1 VVAFLVFLVPIKDVN
16 AATAP
21 QPPTGL
27 ASVAVSPTKVVLSWI
42 APSYNGGSPITG
54 YMIEYKM
61 VPNNYSVLVAKTG
74 NVTTYTHSPVITGKI
89 YVYRV
94 SAINANGTSGPSDE
108 TVASPTSN
116 SGQTVNT
123 PPNPPTALTATPVSP
138 TKINLSWNT
147 PSSNGSSAI
156 TGYKIERKISSGT
169 YSVLVAN
176 TGNTTATYSDTG
188 LTTNTGYTYRV
199 SAINSVST
207 SDPSNEASA
216 TPTPTS
222 VPATTKPSPP
232 IGLTASTVSSTQI
245 KLFWKP
251 PSNNGGSPITGYKIE
266 YKNGTNTYSVLSSN
280 VGNVTTYIQNGL
292 KTGTTYTYRVS
303 ALNSMGTSTPSNE
316 ALATATKTLT
326 PTGLVATAISPT
338 SITLSWNA
346 PTETYGQSII
356 GYRIDQKLSSNVFQ
370 TKVENS
376 KTQTTSYTIT
386 GLTTETTY
394 TFVVAAVYSGGGS
407 SNPSNE
413 AFATPTST
421 SSVTPSTSTPPP
433 STNPPPQTISLPNS
447 PTGLAATASSSSATI
462 NLSWAAPSNNGGSLV
477 TGYKIERKVS
487 QNPYFVLV
495 QSTNNSATIYLDRS
509 VTQGTTYTY
518 RVSAINSVGTGNP
531 SNEASATVLILTP
544 IPPPNAVTNVGIVKV
559 TNTGY
564 KIRYVITGGDVL
576 SSNVDPNTFSL
587 VVKIQT
593 TSNGVLVL
601 PLSRSLIDAK
611 MPNGQNDTFYV
622 LVDQKVATFNDDMA
636 SSTRTLSINF
646 PYGSK
651 EIAIYGTQVVPEF
664 GSITMLVLAVAIVSL
679 IFFSIKNKFGKLT
692 KNIN

>member
-1 VVAFLVFLVPIKDVN
+1 MVAFLVFLLSPIKEVN
-16 AATAP
+16 AATVP

-27 ASVAVSPTKVVLSWI
+27 TSVAVSPTKIVLSWK
-42 APSYNGGSPITG
+42 APTYNGNSPITG
-54 YMIEYKM
+54 YMIEYKI
-61 VPNNYSVLVAKTG
+61 VPNSYSVLVTNTG
-74 NVTTYTHSPVITGKI
+74 NVTTYTHSPVITGKNYI
-89 YVYRV
+89 YRV
-94 SAINANGTSGPSDE
+94 SAINAIGTSEPSGE
-108 TVASPTSN
+108 TLASPTST
-116 SGQTVNT
+116 SGQTVNS
-123 PPNPPTALTATPVSP
+123 PPNPPTGLTAVAVSP

-147 PSSNGSSAI
+147 PASNGSPAV
-156 TGYKIERKISSGT
+156 TGYKIERKISTGT
-169 YSVLVAN
+169 YSVLAAN
-176 TGNTTATYSDTG
+176 TGNTTTTYYDTG
-188 LTTNTGYTYRV
+188 LTTNTSYTYRV
-199 SAINSVST
+199 SAINSVGT

-216 TPTPTS
+216 MPTPTS
-222 VPATTKPSPP
+222 GPTATKPYAPT
-232 IGLTASTVSSTQI
+232 GLTASTISSTQI

-266 YKNGTNTYSVLSSN
+266 YKNGTNTYLVLSSN

-316 ALATATKTLT
+316 ASATPTKTLT
-326 PTGLVATAISPT
+326 PTGLIATAISPA

-346 PTETYGQSII
+346 PTETYGQSIT

-376 KTQTTSYTIT
+376 KTQDTSYTIT
-386 GLTTETTY
+386 GLTTGTTY
-394 TFVVAAVYSGGGS
+394 TYVVAAVYSGGGS

-413 AFATPTST
+413 ASVTPTST
-421 SSVTPSTSTPPP
+421 SSVTPPTSTPPP
-433 STNPPPQTISLPNS
+433 STSPPLQTISVPNS
-447 PTGLAATASSSSATI
+447 PTGLTATTASSTTI

-495 QSTNNSATIYLDRS
+495 NTNSSATTYSDTSIMQD
-509 VTQGTTYTY
+509 TTYTY
-518 RVSAINSVGTGNP
+518 RVTAINSVGTSNP
-531 SNEASATVLILTP
+531 SNEASAATLIVTP
-544 IPPPNAVTNVGIVKV
+544 VPPPNAVLNVGIVKV
-559 TNTGY
+559 TNTDY

-587 VVKIQT
+587 VVKIQA

-611 MPNGQNDTFYV
+611 MPNGQNDVFYV
-622 LVDQKVATFNDDMA
+622 LVDQKEATFNDDMA

-646 PYGSK
+646 PYGAK
-651 EIAIYGTQVVPEF
+651 EIVIYGTQVVPEF
-664 GSITMLVLAVAIVSL
+664 GSLTMLVLAVAIVSL
-679 IFFSIKNKFGKLT
+679 IFFSTKNKFGKLT